1 MPTKILIV
9 GSGTGGTFAANF
21 LSSRIKNQIKKG
33 DAQIDLFGETNEHI
47 FQPSYIDIALR
58 GQNPKDIVR
67 EESSLLKKEVNF
79 HQKSVVR
86 IIPSQRKI
94 ITSDEEYHNYD
105 YLIISTGTKIDP
117 ESIPGLAES
126 SLNFHTSPEKSQ
138 EIWQALQKF
147 KGGRIV
153 IAVAGLPHKCPA
165 SPNEVSLIL
174 DDYLIK
180 KGIKNH
186 SKIIFA
192 TPYPRVYPAK
202 GVSEVVEPIYEERGI
217 EVAPF
222 FNVESVDPK
231 KKEIYSLEGDA
242 LDFDLLLTVPPHK
255 GADVI
260 RMSGLGDNDG
270 WIPTDKY
277 TLTMKDF
284 DDVYVI
290 GDATNLPISKTGVVA
305 HLEAKTV
312 VENIVSD
319 LKNLDYQY
327 SFNGRI
333 NCPFETGGGKGTFVI
348 ATYKSP
354 PKPIK
359 PTRLNYLMKKG
370 FSKIYWGSLSGRWE
384 PIFNLYFGETST
396 KVKRAKPLSELQEI
410 KARIEK
416 DAQTD

>member
-1 MPTKILIV
+1 MTTKILIV

-21 LSSRIKNQIKKG
+21 LSSRIKNQIRNG
-33 DAQIDLFGETNEHI
+33 EAQIDLFGESSEHI
-47 FQPSYIDIALR
+47 FQPNYLEIALR
-58 GQNPKDIVR
+58 GQNPNDIVR
-67 EESSLLKKEVNF
+67 DETTLLKKEVNF
-79 HQKSVVR
+79 HQKSVIR
-86 IIPSQRKI
+86 IIPSERKI
-94 ITSDEEYHNYD
+94 ITTDEEYFHYE
-105 YLIISTGTKIDP
+105 YLIISTGTKIDS

-126 SLNFHTSPEKSQ
+126 SLNFHTSPEKSL
-138 EIWQALQKF
+138 EIWQALQNF

-165 SPNEVSLIL
+165 SPNEASLIL

-180 KGIKNH
+180 KGIRKDA
-186 SKIIFA
+186 KIIFA

-202 GVSEVVEPIYEERGI
+202 GVSEVVEPIYEERDI

-242 LDFDLLLTVPPHK
+242 LNFDLLLTVPPHK

-260 RMSGLGDNDG
+260 RMSRIGDNDG

-277 TLTMKDF
+277 TLNMKGF

-290 GDATNLPISKTGVVA
+290 GDATDLPISKTGVVA
-305 HLEAKTV
+305 HLEANTV
-312 VENIVSD
+312 VENIVAD
-319 LKNLDYQY
+319 LKNIDYRY

-384 PIFNLYFGETST
+384 PIFNLYFGETSS
-396 KVKRAKPLSELQEI
+396 KVKRTKPLSEVEEI
-410 KARIEK
+410 KLRIEK
-416 DAQTD
+416 DAQTG